1 MSQHLCL
8 RAQRAFLPTR
18 LRRPHVRFE
27 SSNSPSNSTSSSSTS
42 SASASKT
49 PQSRL
54 DRSLSRLPRSLRRYA
69 LPLRNAPVTHVT
81 AFLLLHEITAVVPLV
96 GLTATFRYANW
107 MPPYISEG
115 KWVAEGAEKFG
126 RYFRR
131 KGWLGDEEGGGGR
144 GTWWGRGEG
153 GVRLVAEVA
162 TAWAIT
168 KALLPARL
176 VLSVWATP
184 WFARWTVIPVVN
196 GVKAVFR
203 RGASKAVPSG
213 AAGTGALGAG
223 AAGQG
228 VVGPAASGPA
238 KSAAAREA
246 AKKPP
251 T

>member
-1 MSQHLCL
+1 
-8 RAQRAFLPTR
+8 
-18 LRRPHVRFE
+18 
-27 SSNSPSNSTSSSSTS
+27 
-42 SASASKT
+42 
-49 PQSRL
+49 
-54 DRSLSRLPRSLRRYA
+54 
-69 LPLRNAPVTHVT
+69 
-81 AFLLLHEITAVVPLV
+81 ITAVVPLV

-153 GVRLVAEVA
+153 GVRLVAEYVVLLAFDVAGVRRRHTLWNVVLICWIRRVA